1 MTAADALLTIAEMAV
16 GFAGFSAV
24 VGVFTTRGELSRLD
38 RSRFVYLFTSAFAA
52 AVLAFVPILLS
63 ESGFEGPELW
73 VASSGTMVVV
83 WLLGA
88 ALGLRN
94 RDPSVTSI
102 VEGPLM
108 FIPGVGNLLIQ
119 IGNVWGA
126 FWHPSPAIYIA
137 GNLIWLY
144 ATGLIF
150 VSIVLE
156 RPAARPATD
165 ADVE

>member
-1 MTAADALLTIAEMAV
+1 MTAADALMTIAEMSV

-38 RSRFVYLFTSAFAA
+38 RFRFVFLFTSAFAA

-88 ALGLRN
+88 VFGARN
-94 RDPSVTSI
+94 RVPLTSSL

-108 FIPGVGNLLIQ
+108 SIPSVGNLVIQ

-144 ATGLIF
+144 VTGLIF
-150 VSIVLE
+150 VSIVIE
-156 RPAARPATD
+156 RPGAHQANE